1 MKKTLP
7 LLLILLLGLACQAQ
21 EYLHKTEAFIRSQ
34 VPYEINSFIDKT
46 GSKVIYWE
54 DERSG
59 CRYLNYISNPTQKVF
74 ATIIMIKER
83 NMEIWLDWL
92 NQNYR
97 AISNSKWTTKERS
110 DIIISLTKD
119 FDNGGWNLFITDSEG
134 LKTD

>member
-7 LLLILLLGLACQAQ
+7 ILLFILLGLASQAQ
-21 EYLHKTEAFIRSQ
+21 EYLHKTEAAIRSE

-59 CRYLNYISNPTQKVF
+59 CRYLNYISNVTQTVY

-97 AISNSKWTTKERS
+97 AVTNKSWTTKQKS
-110 DIIISLTKD
+110 DIIITLSRD
-119 FDNGGWNLFITDSEG
+119 FDNDGWDLFISDTEG
-134 LKTD
+134 LKTN